1 MDRFFSDLNLLL
13 EPTPD
18 YGTQYAN
25 RLALN
30 AMFMVIADFLGLGPE
45 DDGNEDD
52 PIASQE
58 RWYRKDDWNI
68 MDWAEFIGIIS
79 SDAPGLRREAFLKG
93 CVGENDPNPDYAD
106 IIKSRLKT
114 SIADLTKLG
123 HIAAAFDDAAF
134 TKSWTL
140 CENFIDNIW
149 NLRNDEHD
157 HDLVDPATNAVFRG
171 RMVVIEY
178 GEDEY
183 PAGAQFPNAR
193 AFPSPDA
200 AEFYHRFFQ
209 AYYAHVVESYN
220 NFGAEVKQLRNARSS
235 LPSQRESSNAARRLL
250 SMVNVMV
257 VEEEEAFIDDWFGTF
272 IRCCGEAYEQDEGRL
287 RNMMRGLEPLDPRM
301 SAQTRGMFMA
311 MNSSVSPRTSAALF
325 KHISTGRE
333 WQPVRLPAAAAA
345 AAVAFPSDK
354 IKIAKT
360 PKEYMSVCLTTGKT
374 ADECMHNTCPM
385 CQETFMK
392 NGHLVRPVM
401 FHKSHDSKN
410 KEMWVDPVHP
420 EEQVRWGT
428 QCMGCRKHLG
438 ITAAQLNVIASE
450 YANPRIIDGLR
461 ATSNA
466 ILLQRMTRGH
476 QTRKSS
482 TGRTVATRVKRQR
495 NRAAFNAAFPPSKLR
510 SRSRARSNSMTRSKT
525 RTKTRSK
532 SRSNT
537 RSNRHSANF

>member
-1 MDRFFSDLNLLL
+1 MDRFFRDLNRLLQ
-13 EPTPD
+13 PTPD
-18 YGTQYAN
+18 YDTQYAN

-30 AMFMVIADFLGLGPE
+30 AMFRVIADFLGVGAE
-45 DDGNEDD
+45 DEVNEDT

-58 RWYRKDDWNI
+58 RWYRKDDWGI
-68 MDWAEFIGIIS
+68 MDWAEFIGGIIS

-93 CVGENDPNPDYAD
+93 CVGENDPQPDYAD
-106 IIKSRLKT
+106 IIKRRIKT
-114 SIADLTKLG
+114 SVADMTKLG
-123 HIAAAFDDAAF
+123 HVAAAFDNAAF

-183 PAGAQFPNAR
+183 PTGAQFPNAR

-220 NFGAEVKQLRNARSS
+220 NFGAEVNQLRSVARSS
-235 LPSQRESSNAARRLL
+235 LPEQRELSSAARRLL
-250 SMVNVMV
+250 SMVKVMV
-257 VEEEEAFIDDWFGTF
+257 VDEEEAFIDDWFGVF
-272 IRCCGEAYEQDEGRL
+272 IYICGEVYEHDEGRL
-287 RNMMRGLEPLDPRM
+287 RNMMQGLEPLDRRM

-325 KHISTGRE
+325 KHISAGRE
-333 WQPVRLPAAAAA
+333 WQPVRRPASAAAAAA

-354 IKIAKT
+354 IKIANT
-360 PKEYMSVCLTTGKT
+360 PKEYMSMCLTADKT
-374 ADECMHNTCPM
+374 ADECMHDKCHM

-401 FHKSHDSKN
+401 FHKTHDSKN
-410 KEMWVDPVHP
+410 NEMWVDPVHP

-428 QCMGCRKHLG
+428 QCSGCRQHLG

-450 YANPRIIDGLR
+450 YANPRIIDGFR
-461 ATSNA
+461 ATHNA

-476 QTRKSS
+476 QTRK
-482 TGRTVATRVKRQR
+482 RTVATRVKRQR
-495 NRAAFNAAFPPSKLR
+495 NRAAFNAAFPPSKLM
-510 SRSRARSNSMTRSKT
+510 SRSRGARSNS
-525 RTKTRSK
+525 KTRSK
-532 SRSNT
+532 SISNT